1 MSEVNDGGNG
11 GAGRDIVLL
20 GRSASF
26 ARVRELIDR
35 LKDLDTPV
43 FISGESG
50 TGKEV
55 IAQAIHFRGARAGG
69 RFVAVNG
76 GAIPDNLLESELFG
90 YAKGAFTGALRDKP
104 GLIEEA
110 GGGTFFLDEV
120 GDLGF
125 PLQAKLLRVLQEREI
140 RRIGETRTR
149 PVDVRFISA
158 TNKDLEREVSSGRF
172 REDLYYRLRIV
183 TIDVPPLR
191 ERPDDLELLLHHFI
205 ARYGEKIGR
214 PRVYFTPRV
223 LETLLAYAW
232 PGNVREL
239 QNEVQRCLILCGN
252 EGIVR
257 VEHLSPRLNPGR
269 SPGPAPESFNFFEAK
284 ADFVRRFLGQALR
297 RHENNKARTAEE
309 IGLSRQALFKLL
321 KKHRITA
328 PGAAEGNSPG
338 AD

>member
-172 REDLYYRLRIV
+172 REDSSPSRIV

-191 ERPDDLELLLHHFI
+191 ERLRRSELLLHHFI

-214 PRVYFTPRV
+214 PRVYIHSRV
-223 LETLLAYAW
+223 METLLAYAW

-239 QNEVQRCLILCGN
+239 QNEFSAASILCGN

-257 VEHLSPRLNPGR
+257 VEHLSPSIPGR
-269 SPGPAPESFNFFEAK
+269 SPGPAPESFNFLEAK

-328 PGAAEGNSPG
+328 PGAAEGDSPE

>member
-1 MSEVNDGGNG
+1 MSETHVRSNG
-11 GAGRDIVLL
+11 GEPSRDVVLI
-20 GRSASF
+20 GRSDAF
-26 ARVRELIDR
+26 RRVLDLIDR

-50 TGKEV
+50 TGKEN
-55 IAQAIHFRGARAGG
+55 IARAIHGRGPRAG
-69 RFVAVNG
+69 RPFVAVNG
-76 GAIPDNLLESELFG
+76 GAIPENLLESELFG
-90 YAKGAFTGALRDKP
+90 YARGSFTGALREKP

-110 GGGTFFLDEV
+110 SGGTFFLDEV
-120 GDLGF
+120 GDLGY

-140 RRIGETRTR
+140 RRIGETRNR

-158 TNKDLEREVSSGRF
+158 TNKDLEREIGLGRF

-191 ERPDDLELLLHHFI
+191 ERPDDLEILLHHFV
-205 ARYGEKIGR
+205 ARYSEEIGR
-214 PRVYFTPRV
+214 ARVYFTPRV
-223 LETLLAYAW
+223 METLLAYPW

-239 QNEVQRCLILCGN
+239 QNEVQRCLILCGP

-257 VEHLSPRLNPGR
+257 IDHLSPRINPEHR
-269 SPGPAPESFNFFEAK
+269 NASAPVRDNFNFFEAK
-284 ADFVRRFLGQALR
+284 ADFVRRFIGQALR

-321 KKHRITA
+321 KKHKIDVSGVRED
-328 PGAAEGNSPG
+328 P
-338 AD
+338 

>member
-1 MSEVNDGGNG
+1 MNG
-11 GAGRDIVLL
+11 TKDRGVGEGPDRDIVLI
-20 GRSASF
+20 GRSAAF
-26 ARVRELIDR
+26 RYVLELIDR

-50 TGKEV
+50 TGKENV
-55 IAQAIHFRGARAGG
+55 ARAIHYRGPRAAG

-90 YAKGAFTGALRDKP
+90 YARGAFTGALRDKP

-120 GDLGF
+120 GDLGY
-125 PLQAKLLRVLQEREI
+125 PLQAKLLRVLQEHEI
-140 RRIGETRTR
+140 RRVGETRNR

-158 TNKDLEREVSSGRF
+158 TNKNLDREISLGRF

-183 TIDVPPLR
+183 SIDVPPLR

-205 ARYGEKIGR
+205 SRYSEEIGR
-214 PRVYFTPRV
+214 TRAYFTPRV
-223 LETLLAYAW
+223 METLLAYAW

-239 QNEVQRCLILCGN
+239 QNEVQRCLILCGP
-252 EGIVR
+252 EGVVR
-257 VEHLSPRLNPGR
+257 VEHLSPRLNPAR
-269 SPGPAPESFNFFEAK
+269 PSAPARDSFNFFEAK

-321 KKHRITA
+321 KKHKI
-328 PGAAEGNSPG
+328 GASDVREDSGF
-338 AD
+338 D